1 MLLKFLPWKA
11 SGLSKIPELDFSDSS
26 YSDSVGGVFPREG
39 GLPFNFAAKMLTE
52 LPQLCP
58 YPHPP
63 SPWGLPLGASRPK

>member
-39 GLPFNFAAKMLTE
+39 GLPFDFAAKMLTE
-52 LPQLCP
+52 LPQLCSL
-58 YPHPP
+58 PP
-63 SPWGLPLGASRPK
+63 PPFPLGTPSGCL